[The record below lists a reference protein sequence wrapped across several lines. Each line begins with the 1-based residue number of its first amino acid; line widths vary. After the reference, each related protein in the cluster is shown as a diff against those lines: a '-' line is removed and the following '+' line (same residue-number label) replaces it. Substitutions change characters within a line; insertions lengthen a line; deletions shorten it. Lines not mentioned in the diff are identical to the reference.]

1 VVEPGGNP
9 VLYVRDGCHLCDQFL
24 IDLELDLGA
33 SIGRLTI
40 VDVDGDAG
48 LAAEYGLRVP
58 VLALAGRVV
67 CEGIYDRP
75 RVRHALRV

>member
-1 VVEPGGNP
+1 MAEPGGDP
-9 VLYVRDGCHLCDQFL
+9 VLYVRGGCHLCDQFL
-24 IDLELDLGA
+24 LELERDLGVA
-33 SIGRLTI
+33 SGRLRV
-40 VDVDGDAG
+40 VDVDDAPA

-58 VLALAGRVV
+58 VLALDGQVV